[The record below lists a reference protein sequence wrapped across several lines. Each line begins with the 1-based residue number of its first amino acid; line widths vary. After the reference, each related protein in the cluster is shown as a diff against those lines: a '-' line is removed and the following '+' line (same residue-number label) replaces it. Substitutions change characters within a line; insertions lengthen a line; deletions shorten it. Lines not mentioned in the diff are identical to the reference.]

1 MNQQSS
7 TPKTRPAGIILDRRA
22 HQLRISW
29 EDGHASSY
37 PLDALREACPCAV
50 CRGGHENMG
59 AEHAPDLIELKPA
72 RSYEV
77 KNIQLVGNY
86 AIQFQ
91 WDDGHDSGIYTWGYL
106 RHICPCPKCQAERKG

>member
-1 MNQQSS
+1 MNQQSN
-7 TPKTRPAGIILDRRA
+7 TPRTRPAGIILDRRA

-59 AEHAPDLIELKPA
+59 VEHAPDLIELKPA

-86 AIQFQ
+86 AIQFR